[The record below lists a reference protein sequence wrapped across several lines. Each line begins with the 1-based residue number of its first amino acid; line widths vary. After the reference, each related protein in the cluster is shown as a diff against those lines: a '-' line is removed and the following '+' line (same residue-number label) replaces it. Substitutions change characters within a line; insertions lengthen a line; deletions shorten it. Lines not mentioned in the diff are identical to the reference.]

1 MNMKLTVSV
10 KNAAGETLA
19 SATGEGR
26 VFLEY
31 KAAYQPGDVLC
42 LASDEAGYVVAQLED
57 SLPETFGRL
66 NAEARLPIPFEE
78 RRICYSPKCFVG
90 EEHLIWAR
98 CATEAEI
105 SARRNLALNP
115 LDCHANSGL
124 FPHATAN
131 VETRGEASFE
141 ARNAIDGIYAN
152 EGHGVYPYSSW
163 GINRDPGAAL
173 TIDFGR
179 AVTVD
184 EVVVTLRNDFPHD
197 NWWQSAVIRFD
208 DGSSETLHFEK
219 VAYPQH
225 TKIAPR
231 TVRTA
236 TLEQLIQCPDDPSP
250 FPALTQ
256 LEVWGTEA

>member
-1 MNMKLTVSV
+1 MKLTVSV

-31 KAAYQPGDVLC
+31 KAAYQPGDVVC

-78 RRICYSPKCFVG
+78 RRICYSPKAFVG

-115 LDCHANSGL
+115 LDCHANQGL
-124 FPHATAN
+124 FPRYAGGRYALDGDTTMIVSRGLAR
-131 VETRGEASFE
+131 ESTRIPRLF
-141 ARNAIDGIYAN
+141 
-152 EGHGVYPYSSW
+152 
-163 GINRDPGAAL
+163 NRPEL
-173 TIDFGR
+173 
-179 AVTVD
+179 
-184 EVVVTLRNDFPHD
+184 VVVDIVPEAGRN
-197 NWWQSAVIRFD
+197 NR
-208 DGSSETLHFEK
+208 
-219 VAYPQH
+219 
-225 TKIAPR
+225 
-231 TVRTA
+231 
-236 TLEQLIQCPDDPSP
+236 
-250 FPALTQ
+250 
-256 LEVWGTEA
+256 